1 MLAESGAS
9 SSKSSKV
16 RTSASTKNTFHP
28 FVFYLYLCPISNIR
42 SYSHFIKR
50 RKTSTKPRDASTPA
64 ASTTAESVRNLIKK
78 NPRYSKRINYDAL
91 KDLFVDMG
99 EDKKELYT
107 MDRTPGPDPD
117 LDMIGQEVIEEEGG
131 AVGVQPL
138 RKASRVGSRGRS
150 VGERSAGEETDGVV
164 DTDADEGSER
174 GFVINTGWDDVYD
187 IYEQEV

>member
-1 MLAESGAS
+1 ME
-9 SSKSSKV
+9 
-16 RTSASTKNTFHP
+16 
-28 FVFYLYLCPISNIR
+28 
-42 SYSHFIKR
+42 
-50 RKTSTKPRDASTPA
+50 
-64 ASTTAESVRNLIKK
+64 
-78 NPRYSKRINYDAL
+78 
-91 KDLFVDMG
+91 

-138 RKASRVGSRGRS
+138 GKASRVGSRGRS